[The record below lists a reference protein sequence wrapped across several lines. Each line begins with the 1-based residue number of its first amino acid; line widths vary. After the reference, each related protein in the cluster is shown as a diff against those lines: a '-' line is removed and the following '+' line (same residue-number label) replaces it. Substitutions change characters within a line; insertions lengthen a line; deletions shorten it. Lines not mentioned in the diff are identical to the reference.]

1 MVRVAHGIT
10 DGVLVVDD
18 SDVQRAKQ
26 TKRIHRAHRLH
37 DKKTGGSFNG
47 QSLVLLVT
55 STVTVTLTVSWAFY
69 APDPV
74 QSVWRREEA
83 RLKAQG
89 VVRAQRPK
97 RPAPNSAYPSKV

>member
-47 QSLVLLVT
+47 QSLVLLVLVT
-55 STVTVTLTVSWAFY
+55 STVTL
-69 APDPV
+69 PV
-74 QSVWRREEA
+74 GWVF
-83 RLKAQG
+83 
-89 VVRAQRPK
+89 
-97 RPAPNSAYPSKV
+97 